1 MHMIFEYISA
11 VFLMG
16 GSFFCSVAA
25 LGVLRM
31 PDVYIRLHA
40 STKAGTLGL
49 GMIMIGV
56 AFAFNEL
63 TVTSRVI
70 AILLFV
76 LITAPVASHMLG
88 RAALYMGMQHWKNP
102 EKQQQADVQS
112 RDADHAG
119 SATKKS

>member
-1 MHMIFEYISA
+1 MIFEYISA

-88 RAALYMGMQHWKNP
+88 RAALYMCIQPWKNVK
-102 EKQQQADVQS
+102 KQQQIDHIKT
-112 RDADHAG
+112 DA
-119 SATKKS
+119 SENSPS

>member
-1 MHMIFEYISA
+1 MVFEYIGA
-11 VFLMG
+11 VFLIS

-70 AILLFV
+70 AIILFV

-88 RAALYMGMQHWKNP
+88 RAALYMGIQPWKNT
-102 EKQQQADVQS
+102 EKQAKESPAKTDEVQNQ
-112 RDADHAG
+112 
-119 SATKKS
+119 K